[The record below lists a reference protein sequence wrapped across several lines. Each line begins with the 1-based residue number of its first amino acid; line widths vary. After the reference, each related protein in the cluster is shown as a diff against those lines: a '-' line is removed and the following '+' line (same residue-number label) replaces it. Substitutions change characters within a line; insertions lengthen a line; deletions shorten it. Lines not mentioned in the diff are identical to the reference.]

1 MSTPLYQTIST
12 NRRWLITAVV
22 MAAALMQVIDTTIVN
37 VALPHMQGS
46 LSASSDEITWT
57 LTSYMVASAIFMP
70 LTGYLAD
77 RFGRKSYLFMSVLGF
92 TVFSGLCG
100 ASTNLVEIVMFRLLQ
115 GIFGAALVPLSQAI
129 LADIFPPEE
138 RGKAM
143 AIWGMG
149 IMVGPI
155 LGPTLGGYLT
165 DIASWRWTFYVN
177 VPFGIA
183 TLMLMYIVP
192 ESVRKPRHMDWL
204 GLGLL
209 SLAIGGLQYA
219 LDRGNME
226 DWFNAFNIQ
235 LAAYLS
241 VVGLLGFILHQ
252 STNTKTAIFDLTI
265 FKDRNFTLCSI
276 MLCFMGV
283 AIYGTSVLQPLMMEN
298 LLNYPVMTTGLIIAP
313 RGISS
318 MLSMMLVSKLS
329 NRIDARWMILAGS
342 IISFYGVWVCTQYS
356 TNINMLWL
364 TWPMLLQGFG
374 IGMVMVPL
382 STTAYSTL
390 PEHLRTDAAGV
401 FSLLRTLGG
410 SIGISITI
418 TLFTR
423 RDQLFWHGLGGGI
436 TTFNPA
442 VAHFLEPLHTI
453 PTSPL
458 GTLVLSMALQEQ
470 AAMLAYV
477 NTFAFNAW
485 MFLLLV
491 PIAIFLRN
499 NLQKN
504 KET

>member
-1 MSTPLYQTIST
+1 MSTELYQTISIH
-12 NRRWLITAVV
+12 RRWLITAVV
-22 MAAALMQVIDTTIVN
+22 MAAALLQVIDTTIVN

-77 RFGRKSYLFMSVLGF
+77 RFGRKNYLFMSVLGF

-100 ASTNLVEIVMFRLLQ
+100 ASTNLIEMVIFRLLQ

-129 LADIFPPEE
+129 LTDIFPPEE

-177 VPFGIA
+177 LPVGIA
-183 TLMLMYIVP
+183 TLLLMNVVP
-192 ESVRKPRHMDWL
+192 DSARKTRHMDWV

-209 SLAIGGLQYA
+209 TLAIGGLQFV
-219 LDRGNME
+219 LDRGNMD
-226 DWFNAFNIQ
+226 DWFNASSIQ
-235 LAAYLS
+235 FATYFSA
-241 VVGLLGFILHQ
+241 VGFLGFILYQ
-252 STNTKTAIFDLTI
+252 ISNTKTGIFDLAI
-265 FKDRNFTLCSI
+265 FKDRNFTLSSI
-276 MLCFMGV
+276 MLCCMGI

-298 LLNYPVMTTGLIIAP
+298 LLNYPVLTTGLIIAP

-318 MLSMMLVSKLS
+318 MISMMIISKIT
-329 NRIDARWMILAGS
+329 NRVDARWMILSGS
-342 IISFYGVWVCTQYS
+342 FISFYGVWVCTQYS
-356 TNINMLWL
+356 TNINMFWL

-374 IGMVMVPL
+374 IGMIMVPL
-382 STTAYSTL
+382 STTAFSTL
-390 PEHLRTDAAGV
+390 PAHLRTDAAGV
-401 FSLLRTLGG
+401 FSLLRTIGG

-418 TLFTR
+418 TLFSR
-423 RDQLFWHGLGGGI
+423 REQLFWNGLGGGI
-436 TTFNPA
+436 TMFNPA
-442 VAHFLEPLHTI
+442 VAHYLQPLHVS

-458 GTLVLSMALQEQ
+458 GGAVLSLVLEQQ

-477 NTFAFNAW
+477 NAFAFNAW
-485 MFLLLV
+485 MFLLII
-491 PIAIFLRN
+491 PIAIFLKKS
-499 NLQKN
+499 LHAKPH
-504 KET
+504 